1 MMIGVLFDIA
11 VVYYAGGLE
20 LFDDEKKDNEE
31 PTKALNRF
39 VLKVNK
45 TKYFPLRQNIDS
57 RIQQQNQR
65 HTDTHTHRVTSWAS
79 CRSQKLSLSNDKLFC
94 RIDKLKESSE
104 YNVVYGSHVSLTKDS
119 AFKS

>member
-1 MMIGVLFDIA
+1 MIGVLFDIA

-65 HTDTHTHRVTSWAS
+65 HTDTHTHTHTQRLTSWAWLPVEAKNFHYQTINYFVELIS
-79 CRSQKLSLSNDKLFC
+79 
-94 RIDKLKESSE
+94 
-104 YNVVYGSHVSLTKDS
+104 
-119 AFKS
+119 

>member
-1 MMIGVLFDIA
+1 MLTTAGIMMIGVMFDIA

-20 LFDDEKKDNEE
+20 LFDEE
-31 PTKALNRF
+31 HKEIEESTKALNRYMDF
-39 VLKVNK
+39 
-45 TKYFPLRQNIDS
+45 FFM
-57 RIQQQNQR
+57 
-65 HTDTHTHRVTSWAS
+65 
-79 CRSQKLSLSNDKLFC
+79 KLILSSEQLFC